1 MEDNEKVTQWT
12 MEEIIEWCKANN
24 QVAWLKAEASR
35 SIERKVYPKVQGIS
49 EKTGRKVW
57 KMDKSQ
63 TPTVEYTRPSFMEI
77 RSAFVDKFI
86 SPRKEKKP
94 SIYDLID
101 AL

>member
-1 MEDNEKVTQWT
+1 MEENEKVTQWT
-12 MEEIIEWCKANN
+12 MEEIIEWCKANS
-24 QVAWLKAEASR
+24 QVEWLKAEASR
-35 SIERKVYPKVQGIS
+35 KVVRKVYPKVQSIS

-57 KMDKSQ
+57 KMDKTQ
-63 TPTVEYTRPSFMEI
+63 TPTEEISRPSFMEI

-86 SPRKEKKP
+86 CPKKEKKL